1 MVVKI
6 NKPGWKNIPGG
17 DPRNPLGDKW
27 LGITVNSDKG
37 RTYGIHG
44 TNNPSSIGSH
54 ASSGCIRMGKENL
67 NELYSLI
74 PEGTPVWIH
83 SGNSKGSWQGDPSF
97 AVQPTNG
104 KVKVTVDQANVRTGP
119 STGAFVI
126 SQEKIGTIF
135 EVTGFVKDW
144 VQVKHPS
151 GKVGYLHKSV
161 YEKVSGNTSP
171 TPSPDMNKASG
182 TVTITASTANIR
194 SSTSLNAPVVQKAK
208 KGTKLTLI
216 GENKEW
222 FQVRLSNG
230 YTAYVHKTVAQKA
243 TSTPSQPA
251 TGKQL
256 TVTVNLANIR
266 TSPSLKATIKQR
278 VVKGTKLNQVGVNG
292 EWYVIQLADKSLG
305 FVHNSTVR

>member
-6 NKPGWKNIPGG
+6 NKPGWKHIPGG
-17 DPRNPLGDKW
+17 DPQNPLGDKW
-27 LGITVNSDKG
+27 LGITVNGDKG

-44 TNNPSSIGSH
+44 TNNPSSIGTH
-54 ASSGCIRMGKENL
+54 ASSGCVRVGKENL

-83 SGNSKGSWQGDPSF
+83 SGTSKGTWQGDPSF

-104 KVKVTVDQANVRTGP
+104 KVKITVDKANVRTGP
-119 STGAFVI
+119 STGAFII
-126 SQEKIGTIF
+126 SQEKIGAIF

-161 YEKVSGNTSP
+161 YEKVSGNTTP
-171 TPSPDMNKASG
+171 APSPDLNKASG
-182 TVTITASTANIR
+182 TVTITVSTANVR
-194 SSTSLNAPVVQKAK
+194 SSASLNAPVVQKAK

-216 GENKEW
+216 GESKDW
-222 FQVRLSNG
+222 YQVRLANG

-243 TSTPSQPA
+243 TTTTTQP
-251 TGKQL
+251 TSGKQL
-256 TVTVNLANIR
+256 TVSVNLANVR
-266 TSPSLKATIKQR
+266 TGPSLKATIKQR

-292 EWYVIQLADKSLG
+292 EWFVVQLSDKSLG
-305 FVHNSTVR
+305 FVHKSTVH